1 MRESFLHYVWRTRR
15 IALKK
20 LTTTT
25 FQPVEILDP
34 GTYNTD
40 AGPDFFNA
48 RIRIGDTIWAGN
60 VEMHVRASEW
70 LAHGHQN
77 DPAYDNVILHVV
89 FVEDKAIYLEAG
101 VRLPCLE
108 IRDRIALQLMEKYM
122 QLEAAE
128 AWIPCASFF
137 PKTPQVIRLNCQD
150 RLLVERL
157 EEKTALVAK
166 SLQATKNHWDET
178 FYRVLASGFG
188 LKVNV
193 QPFES
198 LARNLPLHILSKHR
212 NHLFQLEA
220 LLFGQAG
227 FLQNEV
233 KDAYP
238 QALLREYQHL
248 AHKYQLH
255 PMSVQQWKFARL
267 RPAGFPTIRLA
278 QFAALIGQSERLFSQ
293 ILEVQDARSIE
304 NLFALQV
311 SDYWLDHF
319 QFDKPSIRL
328 PKRPGRDFIEILIL
342 NSIVP
347 VLYHYGKINQLPA
360 YQSLALKIL
369 EELPPESNVILDGWK
384 QLGTKAHNAYE
395 SQALLHLK
403 TRYCDAKR
411 CLECAIGNAILK

>member
-48 RIRIGDTIWAGN
+48 RIRIGDTVWAGN

-70 LAHGHQN
+70 LAHGHQS

-89 FVEDKAIYLEAG
+89 FVEDKAIYLENG
-101 VRLPCLE
+101 GRLPCLE
-108 IRDRIALQLMEKYM
+108 IRDRIGLQLLDKYL

-137 PKTPQVIRLNCQD
+137 AKTPSVIRLNCQD
-150 RLLVERL
+150 RMLVDRL
-157 EEKTALVAK
+157 EEKTAHVEKALK
-166 SLQATKNHWDET
+166 ATQNHWEEA
-178 FYRVLASGFG
+178 FYRVLAGGFG

-198 LARNLPLHILSKHR
+198 LARNLPLSILSKHR
-212 NHLFQLEA
+212 NQLFQLEA
-220 LLFGQAG
+220 LMFGQAG
-227 FLQNEV
+227 FLQTGV
-233 KDAYP
+233 KDEYP

-248 AHKYQLH
+248 AHKYRLH
-255 PMSVQQWKFARL
+255 PMSVQQWKFSRL

-328 PKRPGRDFIEILIL
+328 AKRPGRDFIEVLIL
-342 NSIVP
+342 NTIVP
-347 VLYHYGKINQLPA
+347 VLYHYGKTKQLQG
-360 YQSLALKIL
+360 YQNLALKLL
-369 EELPPESNVILDGWK
+369 EELPPESNVILDGWNK
-384 QLGTKAHNAYE
+384 LGVKAHNAYE

-411 CLECAIGNAILK
+411 CLDCAIGNAILK

>member
-89 FVEDKAIYLEAG
+89 FLEDKAIYLEAG

-108 IRDRIALQLMEKYM
+108 IRDRVALPLLEKYM

-157 EEKTALVAK
+157 EEKTAQVAK
-166 SLQATKNHWDET
+166 ALNATQNHWDET
-178 FYRVLASGFG
+178 FYRVLAAGFG

-198 LARNLPLHILSKHR
+198 LARTLPLHILSKHR

-227 FLQNEV
+227 FLQNDL

-278 QFAALIGQSERLFSQ
+278 QFAALISQSERLFSQ

-328 PKRPGRDFIEILIL
+328 PKRPGRDFIELLIL
-342 NSIVP
+342 NCIVP
-347 VLYHYGKINQLPA
+347 VLYHYGKINQLNG
-360 YQSLALKIL
+360 YQNLALKIL

-384 QLGTKAHNAYE
+384 QLGTRAHNAYE

>member
-89 FVEDKAIYLEAG
+89 FVEDRAIYLAQG

-128 AWIPCASFF
+128 AWIPCANFF

-166 SLQATKNHWDET
+166 SLKATQNHWDET
-178 FYRVLASGFG
+178 FYRILASGFG

-198 LARNLPLHILSKHR
+198 LARNLPLNILSKHR

-227 FLQNEV
+227 FLQNEA

-347 VLYHYGKINQLPA
+347 VLYHYGKTNQLPG
-360 YQSLALKIL
+360 YQNLALKFL
-369 EELPPESNVILDGWK
+369 EELPPESNVILDGWS

-411 CLECAIGNAILK
+411 CLECSIGNAILK